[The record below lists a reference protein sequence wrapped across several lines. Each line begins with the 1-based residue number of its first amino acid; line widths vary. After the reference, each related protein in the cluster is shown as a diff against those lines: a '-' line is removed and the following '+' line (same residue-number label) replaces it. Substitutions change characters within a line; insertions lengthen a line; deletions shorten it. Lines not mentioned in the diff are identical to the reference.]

1 MIRDALASA
10 AVAPAQIGYVEA
22 HGTGTSLGDPIEVQA
37 LGAVLSE
44 GRDAARPLAIG
55 SIKTNVGHLEAAAG
69 VAGIFK
75 VVLALQHREIP
86 PHLHLNAPSPHI
98 DWAAY
103 PIVVPT
109 TATPLVPIGGRLLA
123 GVSSF
128 GFSGTNAHVILEE
141 APAPMPVAAPPAD
154 RPQHVLTLSARDA
167 GGLSALAVAYAQR
180 LRGASEPLADICF
193 TANTGRAHFA
203 HRLSVR
209 GDGSEPM
216 RAALQAAAND
226 QPAIGLV
233 RGTVG
238 ERPRIAFLFTGGG
251 AQSVGMAR
259 ALYEHAKFFR
269 DALDAAAAILDPLLG
284 RPLLDVLN
292 APGDPDA
299 PINQTRFGQPAL
311 VAVEIALAA
320 LWRSWGIVPAAVLGH
335 SLGEYAAAHVA
346 GVLSLEDAL
355 RIVVERTRQVDTIT
369 AAGGMMTV
377 FAPTADVEAVLK
389 DSRSTAAIAAY
400 NGPEQVVISGP
411 LAAVDAVAA
420 HFEQRGVRV
429 SRLRVAYASHSA
441 MMDPVL
447 APFERALS
455 GLRFAEP
462 RITFV
467 SNLTGKPAGLD
478 VIGRASYWRDHLRQ
492 PVRFAQSVQ
501 SLDQLGITH
510 YVEIGPHPVL
520 VGMGAACVEP
530 DRGVWL
536 PSLRRE
542 HDDWD
547 VILDT
552 LQTLYVAGA
561 DVDWAGFDS
570 GATRRRVAL
579 PIYPF
584 QRKRHWAE
592 WASATPAAA
601 NDSSL
606 SLGGRATC
614 ARATGRARA
623 YRRRPERLRAQV
635 GQPGAPHGRA
645 CSRCL
650 ARCRHLHPSR
660 RARDTRR
667 RSPTPGRFRE
677 LRSLARAL
685 AGAPGRC
692 RPAAPRWQGLRE
704 RAPLDRAGSRR
715 MLARSRITAR
725 RQPAAA
731 RLRATL
737 RRRCCCPC

>member
-1 MIRDALASA
+1 
-10 AVAPAQIGYVEA
+10 
-22 HGTGTSLGDPIEVQA
+22 
-37 LGAVLSE
+37 
-44 GRDAARPLAIG
+44 
-55 SIKTNVGHLEAAAG
+55 
-69 VAGIFK
+69 
-75 VVLALQHREIP
+75 
-86 PHLHLNAPSPHI
+86 
-98 DWAAY
+98 
-103 PIVVPT
+103 
-109 TATPLVPIGGRLLA
+109 
-123 GVSSF
+123 
-128 GFSGTNAHVILEE
+128 
-141 APAPMPVAAPPAD
+141 
-154 RPQHVLTLSARDA
+154 
-167 GGLSALAVAYAQR
+167 
-180 LRGASEPLADICF
+180 
-193 TANTGRAHFA
+193 
-203 HRLSVR
+203 
-209 GDGSEPM
+209 M

-226 QPAIGLV
+226 QPAMGLV

-259 ALYEHAKFFR
+259 ALYEHSKVFR

-284 RPLLDVLN
+284 RPLLDALN
-292 APGDPDA
+292 APGDADA

-320 LWRSWGIVPAAVLGH
+320 LWRSWGIVPTAVLGH

-369 AAGGMMTV
+369 AAGGMTTI
-377 FAPTADVEAVLK
+377 FAPTIEVEAFLK

-411 LAAVDAVAA
+411 LAAVDAVAT

-441 MMDPVL
+441 MMDPIL

-455 GLRFAEP
+455 NLRFAEP
-462 RITFV
+462 HITFV
-467 SNLTGKPAGLD
+467 SNLTGKPAALD

-510 YVEIGPHPVL
+510 YLEIGPHPVL
-520 VGMGAACVEP
+520 VGMGAACVDP
-530 DRGVWL
+530 DRSVWL

-547 VILDT
+547 VILDS

-570 GATRRRVAL
+570 GATRRRVSL
-579 PIYPF
+579 PVYPF

-592 WASATPAAA
+592 WAGARPAAA

-606 SLGGRATC
+606 AWAAMQRAL
-614 ARATGRARA
+614 AQQA
-623 YRRRPERLRAQV
+623 ERGPIGVDLSGYEPQV
-635 GQPGAPHGRA
+635 GQPRAPHCRA
-645 CSRCL
+645 YGRCL
-650 ARCRHLHPSR
+650 APCRHLHPH
-660 RARDTRR
+660 
-667 RSPTPGRFRE
+667 
-677 LRSLARAL
+677 
-685 AGAPGRC
+685 
-692 RPAAPRWQGLRE
+692 W
-704 RAPLDRAGSRR
+704 
-715 MLARSRITAR
+715 
-725 RQPAAA
+725 
-731 RLRATL
+731 
-737 RRRCCCPC
+737 